1 MRTRGTFAPTTEA
14 EAAERY
20 ERLGPVAQ
28 TVVRETAK
36 DRTFEQLVDSVVEG
50 RLSSAIYGEAK
61 DIYPLRRVEIQ
72 KTTLEA
78 RPEEVAAEEE
88 TAVDVD
94 EEDVDVEA

>member
-1 MRTRGTFAPTTEA
+1 MYAS
-14 EAAERY
+14 
-20 ERLGPVAQ
+20 
-28 TVVRETAK
+28 
-36 DRTFEQLVDSVVEG
+36 TFEEVIDSLVEG
-50 RLSSAIYGEAK
+50 RLSS
-61 DIYPLRRVEIQ
+61 DIYSEAYDICPLRRVEIP